1 MVGFFDIIQAYFTQ
15 ITGRFVMFSGRDM
28 ELLRTWRTQGASPA
42 CICRGIREAVLNM
55 QEDQPP
61 RSIYNCRKF
70 IIPHVERAGLLALDH
85 TARQQAKPKFVP
97 TQKATPHTSSTS
109 RHQAR
114 AAESVVVE
122 ATSRRQTNAVLRQ
135 ALHAL
140 ERAGAQCEDEST
152 RAIYREMWY
161 RIRALT
167 AKETSVEYQYD
178 HLLHLEEAL
187 TESYFSALSLDEQK
201 RIDAHLDELDKS
213 LPVRMS
219 PEAWRRHRISRRQR
233 VLVQEYGLI
242 KLIE

>member
-85 TARQQAKPKFVP
+85 TARQQAKPKFVS
-97 TQKATPHTSSTS
+97 QKTSQDML
-109 RHQAR
+109 HQAV
-114 AAESVVVE
+114 AME

-167 AKETSVEYQYD
+167 ARETSVEYQYD

>member
-85 TARQQAKPKFVP
+85 AARQQAKPKFAP
-97 TQKATPHTSSTS
+97 ARKAEQQAASSPRKPPHM
-109 RHQAR
+109 
-114 AAESVVVE
+114 VE
-122 ATSRRQTNAVLRQ
+122 PVEVTSRRQTNAVLRQ